1 MLAGAYD
8 IAPARPVSGRGPG
21 PIQAGSERRVGSLIV
36 VTELTVSAL
45 TVCRM
50 NTSRIA
56 HGIGAILLGASA
68 VLFAA
73 TPASAS
79 PAGLVM
85 VSATSA
91 DNSTDFKSVSA
102 TCPAGKKVLGGGAQ
116 TFGWYT
122 GYHVLVTQAYPDGV
136 NNRFTV
142 GAWED
147 EARTPETWT
156 VTAYAICANPLAG
169 LEYIS
174 TPWYDNISGTWAV
187 CSSGKKL
194 VGMGGHIINSSGEV
208 ALVGIFPNSG
218 LSASE
223 TWVSEDHTGYA
234 PTYSVKSYAVCA
246 NPIAGQQYIT
256 KSFSDTLGVGIS
268 VPCPAGKKVL
278 SSGVRLNSGGGTLS
292 QGEGKFSLAAPNS
305 ALTSTYV
312 SAEEYDNS
320 NTAFNVQV
328 VGLCA

>member
-1 MLAGAYD
+1 MIDFHDFVDGL
-8 IAPARPVSGRGPG
+8 
-21 PIQAGSERRVGSLIV
+21 
-36 VTELTVSAL
+36 AL
-45 TVCRM
+45 TVERM

-56 HGIGAILLGASA
+56 RGIGAVVLGAGA
-68 VLFAA
+68 VLFLV

-102 TCPAGKKVLGGGAQ
+102 TCPTGKKVIGGGAQ

-122 GYHVLVTQAYPDGV
+122 DYHVLVTQAYPDGV

-169 LEYIS
+169 LEYVS
-174 TPWYDNISGTWAV
+174 TPWYDNISGTWAQ

-194 VGMGGHIINSSGEV
+194 LGMGGQISNSNGEV
-208 ALVGIFPNSG
+208 ALVGVQPNSSLG
-218 LSASE
+218 AGE
-223 TWVSEDHTGYA
+223 AWVSEDPTGYA
-234 PTYSVKSYAVCA
+234 PTYSVKAYAVCA
-246 NPIAGQQYIT
+246 TSIGQSYVT
-256 KSFSDTLGVGIS
+256 KSFPNTLGIGIS

-278 SSGVRLNSGGGTLS
+278 SSGVRLNSGGITIFH
-292 QGEGKFSLAAPNS
+292 GEGKFSLAAPNS
-305 ALTSTYV
+305 ALTSTYL

-320 NTAFNVQV
+320 NTAFTAQV
-328 VGLCA
+328 IGICG

>member
-1 MLAGAYD
+1 MIGLARSD
-8 IAPARPVSGRGPG
+8 
-21 PIQAGSERRVGSLIV
+21 
-36 VTELTVSAL
+36 LTVE
-45 TVCRM
+45 RM

-56 HGIGAILLGASA
+56 RGIGAVLLGAGT
-68 VLFAA
+68 VLFTV

-102 TCPAGKKVLGGGAQ
+102 TCPTGKKVIGGGAQ
-116 TFGWYT
+116 TFGWYV
-122 GYHVLVTQAYPDGV
+122 GYHVLVTQAYPDGT

-156 VTAYAICANPLAG
+156 VTAYAICASPLAG
-169 LEYIS
+169 LEYVS
-174 TPWYDNISGTWAV
+174 TPWYDNIGGTWAV

-194 VGMGGHIINSSGEV
+194 VGMGGQIINSNGEV
-208 ALVGIFPNSG
+208 ALTGVFPGAS
-218 LSASE
+218 LTRSE

-234 PTYSVKSYAVCA
+234 PTYSVKSYSVCA
-246 NPIAGQQYIT
+246 DPIAGQTYVT
-256 KSFSDTLGVGIS
+256 SSFPNTLGVGIS
-268 VPCPAGKKVL
+268 VACPAGKKVL
-278 SSGVRLNSGGGTLS
+278 SSGVRLNNGGSTVF

-305 ALTSTYV
+305 ALTSTYL
-312 SAEEYDNS
+312 SAEEYDDS
-320 NTAFNVQV
+320 NATFTAQV